1 MGSIQYD
8 GLITHFEDRLLTH
21 LQIVIVQKLMCEE
34 AFLMSWKDGMSVGD
48 GRTAIW
54 ISPQTTITF
63 KFLGSRVPEI
73 NKEWLQ
79 RLGES
84 ANSTTGLIVTM
95 EDGALAI
102 AEATSGQYPGTFRT
116 NQDK

>member
-8 GLITHFEDRLLTH
+8 GLITRFEDRLLSH
-21 LQIVIVQKLMCEE
+21 LQIIIVQKLMREE
-34 AFLMSWKDGMSVGD
+34 AFLMSWKDSVSVGD
-48 GRTAIW
+48 GRTSIW

-63 KFLGSRVPEI
+63 KFLGSRVPAI

-84 ANSTTGLIVTM
+84 ANSTTGLIVTT
-95 EDGALAI
+95 EDGDLAV
-102 AEATSGQYPGTFRT
+102 AEATGPHYPGNLRP
-116 NQDK
+116 N

>member
-8 GLITHFEDRLLTH
+8 GLITHFEDRMLAH
-21 LQIVIVQKLMCEE
+21 LQIVIVQKLMREE
-34 AFLMSWKDGMSVGD
+34 AFLMSWKDSMSAGD

-54 ISPQTTITF
+54 ISPQTPITF

-95 EDGALAI
+95 EDGELAI
-102 AEATSGQYPGTFRT
+102 AEATGNKYPGNLRA
-116 NQDK
+116 NQNT

>member
-1 MGSIQYD
+1 MGFIRYD
-8 GLITHFEDRLLTH
+8 GLTTHFEDRLLAH
-21 LQIVIVQKLMCEE
+21 LQIIIVQKLMRDE
-34 AFLMSWKDGMSVGD
+34 AFLMSWKDSMSVGD

-54 ISPQTTITF
+54 VSPQTTLTF

-84 ANSTTGLIVTM
+84 ASSTTGLIVTK
-95 EDGALAI
+95 EDGTLAV
-102 AEATSGQYPGTFRT
+102 AEATGNSYPGNLRAEPV
-116 NQDK
+116 K

>member
-1 MGSIQYD
+1 MGSLHYN
-8 GLITHFEDRLLTH
+8 GLISHFDDRLLTH
-21 LQIVIVQKLMCEE
+21 LQIVIAQKLMREE
-34 AFLMSWKDGMSVGD
+34 SFMMSWKDGMSAGD

-63 KFLGSRVPEI
+63 KFMGSRLPEI
-73 NKEWLQ
+73 NGEWLQ

-84 ANSTTGLIVTM
+84 ASSTTGLVVTT

-102 AEATSGQYPGTFRT
+102 AEAIGPEYPGSFGE
-116 NQDK
+116 N